1 MKIAAVVVTYNRIN
15 WLKKNIDALLSQTRV
30 PDEIIVVD
38 NASTDGTYDFL
49 KNLSKVKFKRLEENI
64 GGAGGFA
71 CGLKCAIDDGA
82 DWVWM
87 MDDDALPY
95 KNALEALE
103 CAILKNQ
110 NSNVGVFLSKLTDKD
125 NAKSS
130 NKTSSALTG
139 TFVGFAVKKEVV
151 EKIGFPDSEFFIYAD
166 DYDYSMRIKKAGYKM
181 VRAHSSLI
189 EHKDWIRQKRIFR
202 FPFSKPNVPPW
213 KTYYLFRNPIL
224 ATKNVKIMN
233 LGVKLYL
240 SIDRYIWSYVSPA
253 SKPYIFRGFKDGLHD
268 VKGKK
273 IDPKKPL
280 LS

>member
-1 MKIAAVVVTYNRIN
+1 MKIVTVVVTYNRLE
-15 WLKKNIDALLSQTRV
+15 WLKKNINALLSQTRH

-38 NASTDGTYDFL
+38 NASTDGTHEFL
-49 KNLSKVKFKRLEENI
+49 SNFPHLKSKRLEENL

-71 CGLKCAIDDGA
+71 YGLKCAIEDGA

-95 KNALEALE
+95 KNALEELE
-103 CAILKNQ
+103 RAILENRD
-110 NSNVGVFLSKLTDKD
+110 SRVGVFLSKLT
-125 NAKSS
+125 NKSNSKLS
-130 NKTSSALTG
+130 NKRSKALTG
-139 TFVGFAVKKEVV
+139 TFVGFAVKREVV
-151 EKIGFPDSEFFIYAD
+151 EKIGLPDADFFIYAD
-166 DYDYSMRIKKAGYKM
+166 DYDYSMRVQRAGFKM
-181 VRAHSSLI
+181 IRVHSSLI
-189 EHKDWIRQKRIFR
+189 EHKDWIRQKRLFR

-224 ATKNVKIMN
+224 ATKNFKIIN
-233 LGVKLYL
+233 LAVKLYL

-253 SKPYIFRGFKDGLHD
+253 SKPYIFKGFKDGIND

-280 LS
+280 FS

>member
-15 WLKKNIDALLSQTRV
+15 WLKKNIDALLFQTRI

-49 KNLSKVKFKRLEENI
+49 KNLSKVKFKSLEENI

-71 CGLKCAIDDGA
+71 CGLKCAIDGGA

-87 MDDDALPY
+87 MDDDAIPY
-95 KNALEALE
+95 KNALESLE
-103 CAILKNQ
+103 YAILKNQ
-110 NSNVGVFLSKLTDKD
+110 NSNIGVFLSKLTDED

-130 NKTSSALTG
+130 NKTSYALTG

-151 EKIGFPDSEFFIYAD
+151 EKVGLPDSEFFIYAD
-166 DYDYSMRIKKAGYKM
+166 DYDYSMRIKKAGFKM
-181 VRAHSSLI
+181 IRVHSSLI
-189 EHKDWIRQKRIFR
+189 AHKDWIRQKRLFR

-224 ATKNVKIMN
+224 ATKNFKMVN

-240 SIDRYIWSYVSPA
+240 SIDRYIWSYVSPE

>member
-1 MKIAAVVVTYNRIN
+1 MKIIIVVVTYNRLN
-15 WLKKNIDALLSQTRV
+15 WLKKNINALLSQTRH
-30 PDEIIVVD
+30 PDEIIIVD
-38 NASTDGTYDFL
+38 NASTDGTYEFL
-49 KNLSKVKFKRLEENI
+49 NNLSHIKFMRLEENI

-71 CGLKCAIDDGA
+71 YGLRCAIDDGA

-95 KNALEALE
+95 KNALEELE
-103 CAILKNQ
+103 RAILENQ
-110 NSNVGVFLSKLTDKD
+110 NSNVGVFLSKLTNKS
-125 NAKSS
+125 NSKLSNKSS
-130 NKTSSALTG
+130 KALTG
-139 TFVGFAVKKEVV
+139 TFVGFAVKKAVV
-151 EKIGFPDSEFFIYAD
+151 EKIGLPDADFFIYAD
-166 DYDYSMRIKKAGYKM
+166 DYDYSMRIQKAGFKM
-181 VRAHSSLI
+181 IRVHSSLI

-224 ATKNVKIMN
+224 ATKNFKITN
-233 LGVKLYL
+233 FGVKLYL
-240 SIDRYIWSYVSPA
+240 SIDRYVWSYVSPE
-253 SKPYIFRGFKDGLHD
+253 SKPYIFKGFKDGIND